1 MDDDNDTEDDTKKE
15 DEDMAGIEIQVVRR
29 TPITLPV
36 ISTGTYKYPPLV
48 QFIDTLGWVS
58 GVLLVRVYAT
68 SAPSITIGAYNQ
80 MVSADDPAV
89 TFDETTDI
97 ASVNFAGNA
106 AAPALY
112 TAKIPTN
119 SANAIGRLIG
129 VRMQVVASGA
139 LSGSITIGVDLIGR
153 DA

>member
-1 MDDDNDTEDDTKKE
+1 
-15 DEDMAGIEIQVVRR
+15 MAGIEIQVVRR
-29 TPITLPV
+29 TLITLPV

-68 SAPSITIGAYNQ
+68 SAPSAANITIGAYNQ

-89 TFDETTDI
+89 TFDESTDI
-97 ASVNFAGNA
+97 AAVTFAGNA

-139 LSGSITIGVDLIGR
+139 LSGSITIGVDVIGR